1 MHHRTRCLC
10 FDGARTVAR
19 RPWFYS
25 KIPFLLGGRS
35 SRCHF
40 INPSFQLQAP
50 SSEAKNGTHNLVRTD
65 SILHGLSSEV
75 DKDIRELLTV
85 KQEEAKDVFI
95 DDLSA
100 TLEAHRT
107 TNRATTVRKL
117 TQQANYEL
125 PYFKRPLIA
134 PKIIAVDAPAEDGLT
149 LPGEQGVEV
158 APKPLGTSMT
168 VDNTNDD
175 GTDLHGH
182 DFRVATE
189 EKFVS
194 DEQQKKP
201 RRKDMRSTNWP
212 ADSVQNEQRRGKR
225 YSIGRHEVLEYEA
238 IYIAPRGDYSSKLK
252 RSSPWLAR
260 LSHFDRKWKTASR
273 R

>member
-1 MHHRTRCLC
+1 MHYRTRCLG
-10 FDGARTVAR
+10 FNGARTVAR

-25 KIPFLLGGRS
+25 KIPSLLGGN

-40 INPSFQLQAP
+40 INPSLQLQAP
-50 SSEAKNGTHNLVRTD
+50 SQEAKNGTHNLVHTD

-107 TNRATTVRKL
+107 TNRATIVRKL
-117 TQQANYEL
+117 FRKANHI
-125 PYFKRPLIA
+125 PFFKRPLIA
-134 PKIIAVDAPAEDGLT
+134 PKIIAVDAPAEDGFT
-149 LPGEQGVEV
+149 LPVEQSVEV

-168 VDNTNDD
+168 FDNTKDD
-175 GTDLHGH
+175 GTDLHGD

-189 EKFVS
+189 EESVS
-194 DEQQKKP
+194 DEQQVEEP
-201 RRKDMRSTNWP
+201 RRKGMRSTNWP

-225 YSIGRHEVLEYEA
+225 YSIDRHEVLEYEA
-238 IYIAPRGDYSSKLK
+238 MYIRPRGDYSSKSK
-252 RSSPWLAR
+252 RSCPWLAG
-260 LSHFDRKWKTASR
+260 LSRFDRKWKTASR